1 MHLFCICKFF
11 VLLFTIRL
19 SYGIIYFSNFFYE
32 RMQNMAKATREGYVV
47 PKKELNMFA
56 IGAMGQGMIYAMMSS
71 YISDYYVNVLQLP
84 LAFVLILMLG
94 ARIWDAI
101 NDPLMGMIADRRE
114 PTKRGK
120 MKKYILYAVPPI
132 AVLTLL
138 MYYAPNMNTT
148 GLMVY
153 AAATY
158 ILWGMA
164 YTMADV
170 PFWGLPNLMTPGA
183 EERGYVISYTKN
195 LNGIGSALP
204 EVFFLVA
211 SITVGGVSLS
221 TILGT
226 SGIEFEKQKYF
237 LIALFTVVIG
247 TVMYANSYRHIKERI
262 IPPVKVRQPGEPSS
276 LKRIFTCKPLMLV
289 VAMGV
294 LSSGRYMVQA
304 AAVHVARYAF
314 YIGPELTPD
323 MDIELK
329 TQLISDSVG
338 KVKTIFQVCAIVG
351 MFGAML
357 LMPKLMRKFDYKKIV
372 ITTCL
377 AGFVASIFTTLI
389 GWFTANLYI
398 CIPFILI
405 SCIPLGVLN
414 VVSNAMIGDCLD
426 YLELETGFRDNG
438 LGSACQGFVNKLGN
452 ALATSGI
459 ILMYMFIDID
469 PSMMLSD
476 TVVKAATELTRI
488 QNFGMFSLVSIVPG
502 VSMLLCSIP
511 MFFYKISGKE
521 KQRIVEELAARRE
534 AQAISSA
541 K

>member
-1 MHLFCICKFF
+1 
-11 VLLFTIRL
+11 
-19 SYGIIYFSNFFYE
+19 
-32 RMQNMAKATREGYVV
+32 MAKPKPQREGYVV

-101 NDPLMGMIADRRE
+101 NDPLMGMIADRRQ

-138 MYYAPNMNTT
+138 MYYAPEMSTT
-148 GLMVY
+148 SLMIY
-153 AAATY
+153 AAVTY

-170 PFWGLPNLMTPGA
+170 PFWGLPNLMTGNA

-204 EVFFLVA
+204 EVLFLVA
-211 SITVGGVSLS
+211 GFTLPAL
-221 TILGT
+221 LGT
-226 SGIEFEKQKYF
+226 TGIEYEKQRYF
-237 LIALFTVVIG
+237 IIALVAVVIG
-247 TVMYANSYRHIKERI
+247 IAMYANSYRHINERV

-314 YIGPELTPD
+314 YIGPDLTPD
-323 MDIELK
+323 MSLADRTKYIA
-329 TQLISDSVG
+329 QSVSS
-338 KVKTIFQVCAIVG
+338 VKTIFQVCAIVG

-426 YLELETGFRDNG
+426 YLELKTGFRDNG

-469 PSMMLSD
+469 PSMMLSNE
-476 TVVKAATELTRI
+476 VVVAATELTRT
-488 QNFGMFSLVSIVPG
+488 QNFAMFSLVSIVPG
-502 VSMLLCSIP
+502 ISMLLCSIP

-521 KQRIVEELAARRE
+521 KQRIVDELAARRAEKE
-534 AQAISSA
+534 ATINA
-541 K
+541 